1 MRSGGRWSSVG
12 RRQGVSRPL
21 GWAGGGG
28 FDTPL
33 RGYSTHGGALRG
45 YLHTQPAGVG
55 SATTRPAGMGRQ
67 KPLVECRAKRD
78 VSRPI
83 GWRGG
88 FDTPLRG
95 YSTHGAGLRGH
106 LRTQP
111 AEGVLCADPTGGDG
125 TAEPVGRVPREARCI
140 ETARVGAWQRGI
152 RRCAA
157 TQPAGVGALRGYP
170 QRGMLRGY
178 STRGRR
184 DGRTRWSSAGRRPVY
199 RDRSGGCVA
208 AGVSIRRFAAT
219 QPTGV
224 G

>member
-1 MRSGGRWSSVG
+1 VYAVGRSPRGRSGENGGSHGDVEEMMRSGGRWSSVG

-33 RGYSTHGGALRG
+33 RGYSTHGGGLRG
-45 YLHTQPAGVG
+45 YLRTQPAGVG
-55 SATTRPAGMGRQ
+55 SAATRPAGMGRQ

-95 YSTHGAGLRGH
+95 YSTHGGALRGH

-125 TAEPVGRVPREARCI
+125 TAEPVGRVPAVGRCI
-140 ETARVGAWQRGI
+140 ETARVGAWQRGF
-152 RRCAA
+152 RYAA
-157 TQPAGVGALRGYP
+157 SRLLNPRGWGERLPNPRGWGALRGYP
-170 QRGMLRGY
+170 RGGELRG
-178 STRGRR
+178 
-184 DGRTRWSSAGRRPVY
+184 
-199 RDRSGGCVA
+199 
-208 AGVSIRRFAAT
+208 
-219 QPTGV
+219 
-224 G
+224 

>member
-1 MRSGGRWSSVG
+1 VYAVGRSPRGRSGENGGSHGDVEEMMRSGGRWSSVG

-33 RGYSTHGGALRG
+33 RGYSTHGGA
-45 YLHTQPAGVG
+45 
-55 SATTRPAGMGRQ
+55 
-67 KPLVECRAKRD
+67 
-78 VSRPI
+78 
-83 GWRGG
+83 
-88 FDTPLRG
+88 
-95 YSTHGAGLRGH
+95 LRGH

-157 TQPAGVGALRGYP
+157 TQPAGGGTAEPVGRVPAVGRCIETARVGAWQRGFRYAASRLLNPRGWGERLPNPRGWGARLPNPRGWGELRGYP
-170 QRGMLRGY
+170 RGGELRG
-178 STRGRR
+178 
-184 DGRTRWSSAGRRPVY
+184 
-199 RDRSGGCVA
+199 
-208 AGVSIRRFAAT
+208 
-219 QPTGV
+219 
-224 G
+224 